1 MQMHFKYL
9 VTFTTY
15 WVHDVVYEI
24 IMNILIMMTM
34 TCLCL
39 TLYFLYTHPLSLVFI
54 TFLIFSLQVVLE
66 RGDVLFVPRHWWHC
80 VECIEPAVSVNTWI
94 EVVRISQYM
103 YQTFKCIGNLLL
115 RSLKMPEKG

>member
-1 MQMHFKYL
+1 
-9 VTFTTY
+9 
-15 WVHDVVYEI
+15 
-24 IMNILIMMTM
+24 M

-66 RGDVLFVPRHWWHC
+66 RGDVLFVPRHWWHY

-103 YQTFKCIGNLLL
+103 YQHSNVSVTYCVVQPEDARERVKEGIARTLVCEIVNLVFV
-115 RSLKMPEKG
+115 